1 MPIGRSAKKSLR
13 KAVKNKKSN
22 VSLKNKVK
30 DAIKSFLLK
39 PTEKALVE
47 VQSIL
52 DKSKRK
58 NIFHKNKID
67 RIKSRLSKKIA
78 KK

>member
-22 VSLKNKVK
+22 VSFKAKIKL
-30 DAIKSFLLK
+30 AIKTFLVK
-39 PTEKALVE
+39 PSEKSLVE

-52 DKSKRK
+52 DKAKKK
-58 NIFHKNKID
+58 NIFNKNKID

>member
-22 VSLKNKVK
+22 VSFKAKIKL
-30 DAIKSFLLK
+30 AIKTFLVK
-39 PTEKALVE
+39 PSEKSL

-52 DKSKRK
+52 DKAKKK